1 MISVKKINEKNFEI
15 LIKPNSSLNGWQ
27 RVFFL
32 LSIFILCGGIAVIFY
47 FVGATMILPFAG
59 IELAAVFFAFYLNFK
74 WSEQKELVTL
84 SLEHVVVEKGRNQ
97 KEYTW
102 KEFRTFTAIGQREDL
117 SNTIYSIAPTETPV
131 VSSIGKTK
139 ATAIYHEWQT
149 DALEAP
155 GSSRIA
161 EGQDWVA
168 PGSGAQTPATSHSNK
183 PSTQHG
189 PSKKSSIQFSFTH
202 SSLLFQIA
210 LRSTVIT
217 IGTL

>member
-59 IELAAVFFAFYLNFK
+59 IELAAVFLAFYLNFK

-84 SLEHVVVEKGRNQ
+84 SLDHVVVEKGRNQ

-102 KEFRTFTAIGQREDL
+102 
-117 SNTIYSIAPTETPV
+117 P
-131 VSSIGKTK
+131 
-139 ATAIYHEWQT
+139 
-149 DALEAP
+149 
-155 GSSRIA
+155 
-161 EGQDWVA
+161 WVW
-168 PGSGAQTPATSHSNK
+168 
-183 PSTQHG
+183 
-189 PSKKSSIQFSFTH
+189 
-202 SSLLFQIA
+202 
-210 LRSTVIT
+210 
-217 IGTL
+217 